1 MIDIKQQSSESETIL
16 LRRWRRTLRSDPE
29 LDGQI
34 REQASRL
41 LSGVRHFVAER
52 ERLLVERVVME
63 ATLAGVVPEP
73 ERPFYVG

>member
-1 MIDIKQQSSESETIL
+1 VIDIKQQSSESETIL

-34 REQASRL
+34 REEASRL